1 MASTPSAAKKARL
14 SAPMTPHASSDDF
27 ETMSMGV
34 SMNMNIPKF
43 SAVPLRISQG
53 PMTPSTSTVA
63 FSSSPRRDY
72 LGLSSSPTRHAAGS
86 HNNKSSSK
94 GIDHDLV
101 LSEGTTLIFGRHR
114 HSHSSSTSSTTLSA
128 AIPKHLIHLL
138 SHPENNASVIPLSKT
153 ASHASRV
160 HAAIELDTSST
171 SSATGQ
177 DIVRILVIGQNGMR
191 VRIQGKKKG
200 VRLAQG
206 QQYELPLS
214 KGQAG
219 ELDFFGC
226 KALVRVEE
234 PEWERERLFSS
245 SPVRA
250 PAMLAS
256 SMPPSS
262 PPMMMMTGL
271 QSDEGLSEAEV
282 DQPRLGSPS
291 PFNSIPQWG
300 EPSRFSPA
308 PPVQP
313 ELKEIEEDR
322 QSRQSSPLSPP
333 SEARQSPLPD
343 LEPLTP
349 VPPLSQLPETEHV
362 PELNDKSIK
371 LERLDNAAATTH
383 VVSKPPSRAASPALP
398 VPADVD
404 LAAIIASTVVFS
416 GSSKLSM
423 PDLVKHMLESQPSLK
438 EHGPESRWSSWV
450 SVELESNKMFG
461 KVERHGK
468 DASGHPLLPHYFYN
482 PAEDPDASRAK
493 ELGALVRPLRTAQ
506 RTGGKVIDWRPVGR
520 GRRS

>member
-14 SAPMTPHASSDDF
+14 STPKTPHASSDDF
-27 ETMSMGV
+27 ASMHMNMSMNI
-34 SMNMNIPKF
+34 SIPKF

-72 LGLSSSPTRHAAGS
+72 LGLSSSPTRQAGT
-86 HNNKSSSK
+86 HKQTKAKSSK
-94 GIDHDLV
+94 DIDHDLS
-101 LSEGTTLIFGRHR
+101 LKEGTTLIFGRHR
-114 HSHSSSTSSTTLSA
+114 HSHSSSTSSTTLSS

-138 SHPENNASVIPLSKT
+138 AHPDNDVSVIPLSKT

-160 HAAIELDTSST
+160 HAAIELDTSS
-171 SSATGQ
+171 SSTTGQ

-191 VRIQGKKKG
+191 VRIQGKKRG
-200 VRLAQG
+200 VRLVQG
-206 QQYELPLS
+206 QQYELALS

-226 KALVRVEE
+226 KALVRAEE
-234 PEWERERLFSS
+234 LEWERERLFSS

-250 PAMLAS
+250 PAILES

-262 PPMMMMTGL
+262 PPMMMMGMDF
-271 QSDEGLSEAEV
+271 DEGLSEAEMEQP
-282 DQPRLGSPS
+282 QPRSPS
-291 PFNSIPQWG
+291 IDIPKLG
-300 EPSRFSPA
+300 ESSRSSPVV
-308 PPVQP
+308 VQ
-313 ELKEIEEDR
+313 ESKEIEEDR
-322 QSRQSSPLSPP
+322 QSRQSSPLSPA
-333 SEARQSPLPD
+333 SEARLSPLPD

-349 VPPLSQLPETEHV
+349 IPSISHLPEPETEHAS
-362 PELNDKSIK
+362 EQNEKSVK
-371 LERLDNAAATTH
+371 LERIEAAATVT
-383 VVSKPPSRAASPALP
+383 VPKPPSRAASPELP

-416 GSSKLSM
+416 GSSKLSL

-438 EHGPESRWSSWV
+438 EHGPESRWSTWV
-450 SVELESNKMFG
+450 STELESNKMFG